1 VISYTEDERGA
12 DTLSL
17 GEVQTLYNYDKPT
30 FFLVGSNELKPKSGK
45 YSASELKQTIHTL
58 ADSLEYMI
66 DNMKDKVGL
75 KLPESDYRLL
85 KSRIK
90 LLRPL
95 DHYKNEEGQIVTWEY
110 KNFYNQPL
118 AAVVTNLSKLQ
129 SDIRNMEGEMIN
141 VLASASGKLSVKFN
155 QM

>member
-1 VISYTEDERGA
+1 
-12 DTLSL
+12 
-17 GEVQTLYNYDKPT
+17 
-30 FFLVGSNELKPKSGK
+30 
-45 YSASELKQTIHTL
+45 
-58 ADSLEYMI
+58 MI